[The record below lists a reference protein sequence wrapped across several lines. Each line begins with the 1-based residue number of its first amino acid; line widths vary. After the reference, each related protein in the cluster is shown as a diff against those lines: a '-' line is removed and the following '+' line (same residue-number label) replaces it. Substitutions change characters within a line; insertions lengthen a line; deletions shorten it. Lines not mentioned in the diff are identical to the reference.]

1 MVSKAKV
8 SGVKVALSLS
18 DPFVAKIFADNLR
31 AVIGEGVDL
40 VFCNKDEA
48 LAFTKNRECY

>member
-8 SGVKVALSLS
+8 SGVKVALSLP
-18 DPFVAKIFADNLR
+18 DPFVANIFADNLR